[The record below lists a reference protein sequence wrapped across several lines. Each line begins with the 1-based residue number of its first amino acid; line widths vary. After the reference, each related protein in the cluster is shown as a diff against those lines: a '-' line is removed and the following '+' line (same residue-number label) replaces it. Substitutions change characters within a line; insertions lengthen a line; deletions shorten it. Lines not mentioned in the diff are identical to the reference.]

1 MMELID
7 PVTKWWN
14 VPPVHVVFNEE
25 EANIICKISLSLV
38 PANDQLIWRSTS
50 HREFSVR
57 SAYHMEKEIQAM
69 RSCGGVQ
76 TTIGELSVEDDL
88 DSENSKCS
96 KNVPR
101 ERMQ

>member
-1 MMELID
+1 MELID
-7 PVTKWWN
+7 PITKWWN

-25 EANIICKISLSLV
+25 EVNIICKISLSPV

-69 RSCGGVQ
+69 RSCGGGPNDNRG
-76 TTIGELSVEDDL
+76 I
-88 DSENSKCS
+88 KCG
-96 KNVPR
+96 R
-101 ERMQ
+101 